1 MKRGYV
7 LVIDQ
12 GTTGTTMLV
21 MAENGEVKHRF
32 YQAFAQ
38 SYPKPG
44 WVEHDPGLIWQTVVC
59 GLKEILSLS
68 WINPEEIKA
77 IGITNQRETTVIWD
91 RRTGRPVYPAI
102 VWQCR
107 RTADKCQQLQEDGCQ
122 DLIRKKT
129 GLIID
134 AYFSGSKIHW
144 ILENVP
150 GVRERANRGELAFG
164 TIDSWLIWNLTGG
177 KSHVTD
183 YSNASRTMLFNI
195 NNLEWDEELMQLLSI
210 PPSLMPEVRPSA
222 GLFGQ
227 TDPELTIKA
236 LPILGVLGDQQAA
249 LFGHGCLERGMMKN
263 TYGTGCFLLMNTGE
277 KPFITESGLLASV
290 AWGLNGKVH
299 YALEGSVFM
308 GGAIIQW
315 LRDELGLLRTASESE
330 AMAMAV
336 PDTNGVY
343 FVPAFTGLGAPHWD
357 PYARGSLQGL
367 TRGANRNHIVRAA
380 LEGIAYQV
388 GELIQSMAGATGTT
402 LTELRVDGGA
412 AANNFLLQFQ
422 ANLSKLNILRNSSV
436 ELTGIGAAY
445 ITGLTAGLWS
455 DLHALQALVSLERTF
470 IPQNDEEAREKCW
483 AGWRR
488 AVERAKNWAV
498 E

>member
-1 MKRGYV
+1 
-7 LVIDQ
+7 
-12 GTTGTTMLV
+12 
-21 MAENGEVKHRF
+21 
-32 YQAFAQ
+32 
-38 SYPKPG
+38 
-44 WVEHDPGLIWQTVVC
+44 
-59 GLKEILSLS
+59 
-68 WINPEEIKA
+68 
-77 IGITNQRETTVIWD
+77 
-91 RRTGRPVYPAI
+91 
-102 VWQCR
+102 
-107 RTADKCQQLQEDGCQ
+107 
-122 DLIRKKT
+122 
-129 GLIID
+129 
-134 AYFSGSKIHW
+134 
-144 ILENVP
+144 
-150 GVRERANRGELAFG
+150 
-164 TIDSWLIWNLTGG
+164 
-177 KSHVTD
+177 
-183 YSNASRTMLFNI
+183 MLFNI

-290 AWGLNGKVH
+290 AWGLNGEVY

-315 LRDELGLLRTASESE
+315 LRDELGLLGTASESE

-388 GELIQSMAGATGTT
+388 GELIQSMAGATGATP
-402 LTELRVDGGA
+402 TELRVDGGA

-422 ANLSKLNILRNSSV
+422 ADLSKLSILRNSSV

-470 IPQNDEEAREKCW
+470 IPRSDEEAREKSW